1 MAPVSEVLNIDCLNL
16 TKKVFTRNVCAVIKI
31 TSLIGQAVL
40 VVSLIN
46 TFPCFDVIASCHLLH
61 EGYRKSN
68 RLSVRG
74 FKSNLLGFPELL
86 NDLCSHL
93 VVF

>member
-46 TFPCFDVIASCHLLH
+46 TFPCFDVIASCHSLREVLQTFC
-61 EGYRKSN
+61 K
-68 RLSVRG
+68 RL
-74 FKSNLLGFPELL
+74 
-86 NDLCSHL
+86 
-93 VVF
+93 